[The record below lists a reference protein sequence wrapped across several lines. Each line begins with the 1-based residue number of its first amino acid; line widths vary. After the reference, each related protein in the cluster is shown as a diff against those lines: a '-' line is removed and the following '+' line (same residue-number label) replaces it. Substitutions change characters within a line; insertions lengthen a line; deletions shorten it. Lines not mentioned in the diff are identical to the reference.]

1 MASATVNSCQQVG
14 GSIGT
19 AFLNTIATTAVTS
32 YLVGKA
38 VTPLVAAQAAVH
50 GYTVAFWWAAG
61 IFLLGAIVSGTL
73 LRPGVAMAGA
83 GAEAPNGSG
92 GCVSI
97 LVTISASY
105 GAGGSWIGPQ
115 VAERLGSLFI
125 DRAIPVQVAERLDV
139 PVAHAHVHD
148 EAAAPPFTRLLAR
161 LPNTSGVVL
170 PEATTDAFCR
180 ETERVLIDAADAGDV
195 VVLGRAGALV
205 LRDRPDA
212 FHVVSTGRRRPA
224 CSRRCASRRSVRT
237 RPGAGSAPPIAPGS
251 TTSSTSIAPT
261 REIRAT
267 TSWCSTRQR
276 CRCRHASS

>member
-1 MASATVNSCQQVG
+1 M
-14 GSIGT
+14 
-19 AFLNTIATTAVTS
+19 
-32 YLVGKA
+32 
-38 VTPLVAAQAAVH
+38 
-50 GYTVAFWWAAG
+50 
-61 IFLLGAIVSGTL
+61 
-73 LRPGVAMAGA
+73 
-83 GAEAPNGSG
+83 
-92 GCVSI
+92 SI

-180 ETERVLIDAADAGDV
+180 ETERLLIDAADAGDV

-212 FHVVSTGRRRPA
+212 FHVRLDGPAEARVFQAMRVEEIGEDEARRRQ
-224 CSRRCASRRSVRT
+224 RT
-237 RPGAGSAPPIAPGS
+237 SDRARIDYVKHFYRTDPRDPRHYQLVLDS
-251 TTSSTSIAPT
+251 TAVPLATCVELIVTAA
-261 REIRAT
+261 RA
-267 TSWCSTRQR
+267 R
-276 CRCRHASS
+276 AAA